1 MPAQWM
7 SGLVNV
13 RKRSYPL
20 RIPSNLLLDW
30 ESQLLLKVVLDNRM
44 AQIWVVL
51 EDSGSR
57 LRRALI
63 FYLLSTAKTLLP
75 TVYMMEPKSKHV
87 TYIPPICPSFLFVT
101 LTCGRKTFLSD
112 LLHNILNFASSDLN
126 THISPEQLVAWGKK
140 MRFVVMSL
148 WLISGMMSKLHSG
161 SLVKFSC

>member
-1 MPAQWM
+1 MYLQCIPEKIFYSFIPESFLNRRILTLDSYSGTPLMPAQWM

-63 FYLLSTAKTLLP
+63 FHPLPTAKTLLP
-75 TVYMMEPKSKHV
+75 TVYMMELKSKHV
-87 TYIPPICPSFLFVT
+87 TYITSFSFVT
-101 LTCGRKTFLSD
+101 LTCGQKAFLSD
-112 LLHNILNFASSDLN
+112 LLRNTSNSASSDLN
-126 THISPEQLVAWGKK
+126 THISPEQLVA
-140 MRFVVMSL
+140 
-148 WLISGMMSKLHSG
+148 
-161 SLVKFSC
+161 